1 MEPLLEHLSPTPQ
14 SSFRLYTRVDD
25 LFSFEWHHHPEYE
38 LTLILEGHGRRFV
51 GDSIF
56 GYAPGD
62 LVLIGPYLPHTW
74 QSDESSADNTAI
86 VIHFS
91 TDWLRQAT
99 TSWPEMQFLSRMLDK
114 CSHGLTFDDGQL
126 REQAV
131 EGIQDLSARAG
142 LSRLAKLLEVLHLL
156 ASHQSTRSLASPGY
170 RKSSRPVDPRIDKVC
185 RFVNDRINEELTQ
198 REIAAMI
205 RMKPTSFS
213 RLFKRAMG
221 KTFIEYV
228 HELRVANACRSLIE
242 SDDSITD
249 VCFRSGFNNVSNFNR
264 VFRRL
269 VGVSPRAYRRQFH
282 EPAAHA

>member
-1 MEPLLEHLSPTPQ
+1 MEPLLEHLTPTPQ

-25 LFSFEWHHHPEYE
+25 HFSFEWHHHPEYE
-38 LTLILEGHGRRFV
+38 LTLILEGYGRRFV
-51 GDSIF
+51 GDSIH
-56 GYAPGD
+56 GYEAGD

-74 QSDESSADNTAI
+74 QSDESSSDNTAV
-86 VIHFS
+86 VIHF
-91 TDWLRQAT
+91 TEAWVKQGVG
-99 TSWPEMQFLSRMLDK
+99 SWPELQYLARMLDR
-114 CSHGLTFDDGQL
+114 STHGLLFDE
-126 REQAV
+126 RTR
-131 EGIQDLSARAG
+131 ARAAEG
-142 LSRLAKLLEVLHLL
+142 LKALSSMSGLGRLARLLEVLYGL
-156 ASHQSTRSLASPGY
+156 ASDPKARTIASPGY
-170 RKSSRPVDPRIDKVC
+170 RRSSRPIDPRIDRVC

-198 REIAAMI
+198 REVAAMI

-228 HELRVANACRSLIE
+228 HELRIANACRGLVE
-242 SDDSITD
+242 SDDPITD

-282 EPAAHA
+282 EPAARA